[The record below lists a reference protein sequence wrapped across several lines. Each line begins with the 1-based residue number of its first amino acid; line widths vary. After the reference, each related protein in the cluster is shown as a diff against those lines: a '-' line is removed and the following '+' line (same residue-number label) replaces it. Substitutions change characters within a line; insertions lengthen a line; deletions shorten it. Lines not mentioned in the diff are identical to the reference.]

1 MNRDQFLQ
9 SLKKLD
15 KVFYCFSLGFSVAK
29 IAVIVGSVRSE
40 RQGIKVANWI
50 VKKLEQRDH
59 EVHLVDPMKLQL
71 PLLDKMYKEMKTP
84 TENLQKLYTIIKEA
98 DGYIVIT
105 PEYNHSISA
114 AMKNTL
120 DYFLEEYFFKP
131 SGIVSY
137 SVGPFGGILAGTHL
151 RQVLAEMGA
160 PAIPSQLPISKVQE
174 VFGENGDLVDKNYER
189 RADRFFDEFEWYVS
203 ALSEQRKKGTP
214 Y

>member
-1 MNRDQFLQ
+1 M
-9 SLKKLD
+9 
-15 KVFYCFSLGFSVAK
+15 AK

-40 RQGIKVANWI
+40 RQGIKVAKWI
-50 VKKLEQRDH
+50 VKNLEGRNH
-59 EVHLVDPMKLQL
+59 EVSLVDPVQLQL

-84 TENLQKLYTIIKEA
+84 SENLKKLYTVIKDA
-98 DGYIVIT
+98 DGYIPVT
-105 PEYNHSISA
+105 PEYNHSVSS

-137 SVGPFGGILAGTHL
+137 SVGPFGGILAGNHL

-174 VFGENGDLVDKNYER
+174 VFGDGGELLDKNYER
-189 RADRFFDEFEWYVS
+189 RFERFFDEFEWYVN

>member
-1 MNRDQFLQ
+1 M
-9 SLKKLD
+9 
-15 KVFYCFSLGFSVAK
+15 AK
-29 IAVIVGSVRSE
+29 IVVIIGTVRSE

-50 VKKLEQRDH
+50 VKKLEERNH
-59 EVHLVDPMKLQL
+59 EVHLVDPIQLQL

-84 TENLQKLYTIIKEA
+84 PENLQKLHTIIKEA
-98 DGYIVIT
+98 DGYIPVT

-137 SVGPFGGILAGTHL
+137 SVGASGGILAGNHL

-160 PAIPSQLPISKVQE
+160 PAIPSQLPISKVQN
-174 VFGENGDLVDKNYER
+174 VFGDDGELLDTNYER
-189 RADRFFDEFEWYVS
+189 RFEKFFDEFEWYVS
-203 ALSEQRKKGTP
+203 ALYEQRKKGTP